1 MENYPNLANAGDLPD
16 RDLEI
21 VIFNETPATVE
32 NVVQQTLSEVVEDLD
47 YLLRCRNNFRNA
59 IGIARGLY
67 QAKLA

>member
-1 MENYPNLANAGDLPD
+1 MENYPNLANASDLPD
-16 RDLEI
+16 QDLEI
-21 VIFNETPATVE
+21 VIFNGTPATVE

>member
-1 MENYPNLANAGDLPD
+1 MENYPNLANASGLPD
-16 RDLEI
+16 QDLEI
-21 VIFNETPATVE
+21 VIFNGTPATVE

>member
-1 MENYPNLANAGDLPD
+1 MENYPNLASAGDLPD

-21 VIFNETPATVE
+21 VIFNGTTAIADT
-32 NVVQQTLSEVVEDLD
+32 VVQQAVSDDVEDLD

-59 IGIARGLY
+59 IGIGRGIY

>member
-1 MENYPNLANAGDLPD
+1 MENYPNLANASDLPD

-21 VIFNETPATVE
+21 VIFNGTATDTA
-32 NVVQQTLSEVVEDLD
+32 VQQTLPADFEDLD

-59 IGIARGLY
+59 IGIARGIY

>member
-1 MENYPNLANAGDLPD
+1 MENYPNLANAADLPD

-21 VIFNETPATVE
+21 IIFNGTATD
-32 NVVQQTLSEVVEDLD
+32 NAVQQTLSDDVEDLD

-59 IGIARGLY
+59 IGMVRGIY